1 MTESSNIIT
10 QASLVNQAHT
20 IMNNMLRNASKAD
33 TRRGWNKFT
42 GQTPSKN
49 DIINNARA
57 DLQLL
62 NEVADALGL
71 EHVWSDK
78 EQQANVG
85 TLTQ

>member
-1 MTESSNIIT
+1 MAQIT
-10 QASLVNQAHT
+10 QASLIQQAHE
-20 IMNNMLRNASKAD
+20 IMTNMLEQARKAD

-62 NEVADALGL
+62 NEVANAMGL
-71 EHVWSDK
+71 DPVWHDK
-78 EQQANVG
+78 EQEQANVG
-85 TLTQ
+85 SLTQ